1 MPRSGTVL
9 DGFEVAER
17 LHEGG
22 MAMLYRT
29 TRPGDDTPMLMKVPR
44 LREGEDPAAI
54 VSFEMEQLIMP
65 RLSGP
70 HVPRLIAMGGFEATP
85 YIVMEHIEGP
95 ALSARLRDLPLP
107 PGEVAATGAAVA
119 EALDDLHRQHV
130 VHLDV
135 KPANILFRPDGT
147 AVMVDFGLARHDQ
160 LPDLMAEEFR
170 LPYGSTPYMA
180 PEQAMGM
187 RHEPRSDLFALGA
200 VLYQLATGDPPFGE
214 PQHLKAVKR
223 RLWRDPV
230 PPRHRQ
236 PGIPPWLQ
244 EIILRCLEVNPDRRP
259 PTAAQ
264 LAFDLRHPDQVA
276 LTDRARRT
284 RRDGFL
290 TVLRRRLRPEPPG
303 LRRGGAARQVAVS
316 PILAIAID
324 PSSTDDTLSDALRN
338 QAQKML
344 ASRPGARLACVNVLK
359 TNLVAM
365 DSTRDEAGRN
375 RHVQRL
381 LELRHWA
388 APLGLA
394 EGRVTF
400 HVLEAADA
408 AAAILDYARAN
419 RVDHLVLG
427 ARERSFSRRVLGSVS
442 AQVAGE
448 APCSVTVVRRRRT
461 DLAPPG

>member
-1 MPRSGTVL
+1 VALQGRSI
-9 DGFEVAER
+9 DGFEVHEA

-22 MAMLYRT
+22 MALLYRA
-29 TRPGDDTPMLMKVPR
+29 TRAGDPAPLLMKVPR
-44 LREGEDPAAI
+44 LRQGEDPAAI
-54 VSFEMEQLIMP
+54 VSFEMEQMIMP

-70 HVPRLIAMGGFEATP
+70 HVPRFVAMAGFEAQP
-85 YIVMEHIEGP
+85 YIVMERIEGP
-95 ALSARLRDLPLP
+95 ALALRLRALPLDP
-107 PGEVAATGAAVA
+107 DEVAAIGAAVA
-119 EALDDLHRQHV
+119 EALDDLHHQHV

-147 AVMVDFGLARHDQ
+147 AVLVDYGLARHDL

-180 PEQAMGM
+180 PEQAMGV
-187 RHEPRSDLFALGA
+187 RHDPRSDLFALGA
-200 VLYQLATGDPPFGE
+200 LMYQLATGEVPFGE
-214 PQHLKAVKR
+214 PQHLKGVKR

-230 PPRHRQ
+230 PPRRRREA
-236 PGIPPWLQ
+236 IPPWLQ
-244 EIILRCLEVNPDRRP
+244 EAILRCLEVNPDRRH

-276 LTDRARRT
+276 LTARAERR
-284 RRDGFL
+284 RRDGIL
-290 TVLRRRLRPEPPG
+290 TALRRRLRPEPLPP
-303 LRRGGAARQVAVS
+303 RRVGAAGRIAAA
-316 PILAIAID
+316 PILAVAID
-324 PSSTDDTLSDALRN
+324 LSLGSEDLAELLRN

-344 ASRPGARLACVNVLK
+344 GSRPGARLACLNVLRGGGG
-359 TNLVAM
+359 A
-365 DSTRDEAGRN
+365 EEGAN

-388 APLGLA
+388 APLRLA

-400 HVLEAADA
+400 HVLEAPDP

-427 ARERSFSRRVLGSVS
+427 ARENSLSRRLLGSVS
-442 AQVAGE
+442 GQVAAE
-448 APCSVTVVRRRRT
+448 APCSVTVVRRRRVE
-461 DLAPPG
+461 